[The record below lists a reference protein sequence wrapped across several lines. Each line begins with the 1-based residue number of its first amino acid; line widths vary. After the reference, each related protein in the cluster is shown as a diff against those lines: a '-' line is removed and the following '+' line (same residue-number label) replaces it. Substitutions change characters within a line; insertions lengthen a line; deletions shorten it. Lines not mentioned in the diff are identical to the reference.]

1 MSSDMY
7 SEVDT
12 NFIDRK
18 VAMRLAKRHSAE
30 KRFQF
35 YGKTAVTVAVMLLC
49 FLLYNLIVPGIS
61 GLKRTEVLMTVNV
74 PSEIQDLKTLRR
86 KSYTLTKRSFRS
98 GFPEVT
104 SRGEKKAL
112 AKLISS
118 VASRDVVAAW
128 QNADDQ
134 NLSMRSRDIWVM
146 ASDEVDMFYKGRVKA
161 SEDEATRTISDQ
173 QLRWLKRL
181 DDDGKI
187 RTVFNLPF
195 FMHGDSREP
204 EAAGFGGSI
213 IGSLLTMLVCLLA
226 SFPIGVASAVYLEEF
241 SKKGWL
247 RDIIEVNINN
257 LAAVPSIVFGLLG
270 LAVYLNFFGMPRSAP
285 LVGGLTLALM
295 SLPTIIIT
303 TRVSLQAVPDAIR
316 QAAMGLGASPLQVVW
331 HHVLP
336 LAMPGVMTG
345 TILGMAR
352 AIGET
357 APLLLIGMVA
367 FIVNVPEGI
376 TDAATVMPVQIY
388 IWSSSPE
395 MGFVEK
401 TAAGILVLIVLLL
414 LMNAAAIYLRKKYE
428 HKW

>member
-1 MSSDMY
+1 MY
-7 SEVDT
+7 SEVIS
-12 NFIDRK
+12 NEIENK
-18 VAMRLAKRHSAE
+18 VAARLVKRHRAE

-35 YGKTAVTVAVMLLC
+35 YGMGAVALAVVLLC
-49 FLLYNLIVPGIS
+49 FLLYNLILPGLS
-61 GLKRTEVLMTVNV
+61 GLQRTEVAMTIELPDKV
-74 PSEIQDLKTLRR
+74 QDMKTLRK
-86 KSYTLTKRSFRS
+86 KSYSIVKKSFRAH
-98 GFPEVT
+98 FPEVT
-104 SRGEKKAL
+104 SRADKKAL
-112 AKLISS
+112 SKLVSS
-118 VASRDVVAAW
+118 VASRDVIAAW
-128 QNADDQ
+128 EEGDDAFAT
-134 NLSMRSRDIWVM
+134 RSRDVWVM
-146 ASDEVDMFYKGRVKA
+146 ASDEVDMFFKGRGTLEE
-161 SEDEATRTISDQ
+161 SEETRPLDDQ
-173 QLRWLKRL
+173 QLRWLQRL
-181 DDDGKI
+181 YDDGDI
-187 RTVFNLPF
+187 RKVFNLNF
-195 FMHGDSREP
+195 FQSGDSREP
-204 EAAGFGGSI
+204 EAAGFGGAVV
-213 IGSLLTMLVCLLA
+213 GSLLTMLVCLLA

-241 SKKGWL
+241 SKKGIL

-316 QAAMGLGASPLQVVW
+316 QAAMGLGASPLQVVG

-367 FIVNVPEGI
+367 FIVDVPTGI

-388 IWSSSPE
+388 IWASSPE

-401 TAAGILVLIVLLL
+401 TAAGILVLILLLL
-414 LMNAAAIYLRKKYE
+414 LMNAAAIYLRRKYE

>member
-1 MSSDMY
+1 MDAQI
-7 SEVDT
+7 EQ
-12 NFIDRK
+12 K
-18 VAMRLAKRHSAE
+18 VAARLARRHRAE
-30 KRFQF
+30 KRFKL
-35 YGKTAVTVAVMLLC
+35 YGLSAVAVALVLLC
-49 FLLYNLIVPGIS
+49 FLLYHLIVPGVS
-61 GLKRTEVLMTVNV
+61 GLQRTEILTTITLPEQV
-74 PSEIQDLKTLRR
+74 QDLKTFRR
-86 KSYTLTKRSFRS
+86 KSYLIVKQSFRAE
-98 GFPEVT
+98 FPDVT
-104 SRGEKKAL
+104 EKLEKKAL
-112 AKLISS
+112 SKLVSS
-118 VASRDVVAAW
+118 MASRDAIAVWEAAGEG
-128 QNADDQ
+128 AFDV
-134 NLSMRSRDIWVM
+134 RSRELWVM
-146 ASDEVDMFYKGRVKA
+146 ASDEVDMFFKGRGTA
-161 SEDEATRTISDQ
+161 AEAEDTRPLKDQ

-181 DDDGKI
+181 NDEGKI
-187 RTVFNLPF
+187 RTVFNWNF
-195 FMHGDSREP
+195 FQGGDSREP

-213 IGSLLTMLVCLLA
+213 VGSLLTMLVCLLA

-241 SKKGWL
+241 SKKGKI

-303 TRVSLQAVPDAIR
+303 TRVALQAVPDAIR

-367 FIVNVPEGI
+367 FIVDVPESI
-376 TDAATVMPVQIY
+376 TQAATVMPVQIY
-388 IWSSSPE
+388 IWASSPE
-395 MGFVEK
+395 AGFVEK
-401 TAAGILVLIVLLL
+401 TAAGILVLIILLL
-414 LMNAAAIYLRKKYE
+414 IMNAAAIYLRRKYE